1 MRFINLLTFAVLHL
15 TACSTVNPAS
25 PTLDMLR
32 QRFAEIR
39 RDPPLSDWPAIPD
52 VDPEPLIGMP
62 ASTIRSALGHRDR
75 QTRHSDWECGAPVCW
90 VFTYDSLKL
99 RPDLIVDSPT
109 PGLEVITVTTG
120 GPPLLILGITGGRVT
135 SDRWQGQK

>member
-75 QTRHSDWECGAPVCW
+75 QTRHSDWECGAPVCG
-90 VFTYDSLKL
+90 SLRTTASSYGPTLSWTHRRPGSKL
-99 RPDLIVDSPT
+99 
-109 PGLEVITVTTG
+109 
-120 GPPLLILGITGGRVT
+120 
-135 SDRWQGQK
+135 